1 MSAQHVIAIDVGGTH
16 TDAALLT
23 SDGRL
28 FTEKVKSTPAE
39 PGNAFL
45 TAIDGLLDASSL
57 AVADIGA
64 VVHGTT
70 IATNAVIQNDF
81 AAVGLI
87 VTAGFEDILE
97 IATQQRVDLYDPWL
111 PKPAPLVPRSRV
123 HGVRERIAAD
133 GGVVTPLVENDL
145 RDAARR
151 MKGAVDAVAV
161 SLLFSFANAQHE
173 RRIVELLAEELPG
186 VPVTLSS
193 QIAPEFR
200 EYPRTAT
207 TALNAALLPA
217 CGGYIARLE
226 TRLRDQGFR
235 GAFQLMSSSG
245 GVVPAHLAREQPVA
259 LLVSGPA
266 GGAIAAA
273 ELGAR
278 LGIPDIVM
286 LDVGGTSADI
296 AVISAGAPQHRY
308 RGEVGGMPV
317 ALPQIDVLPIG
328 AGGGSLASVDEFGSL
343 RVGPDSAGAD
353 PGPAAYGVG
362 SRATTTDSH
371 LVRGLLDPAGLLGG
385 KLPLDA
391 ERAVA
396 AVDADVA
403 QPLGISVPRAAGSI
417 TRITNARMADAL
429 RVMTIARGID
439 VRDHALMAF
448 GGAGPLHACDIAD
461 ELGIAQVIVPRYPGL
476 TAALGLIMSD
486 GRLDLARTI
495 VASLLDIDEQ
505 AIAVAVDDLLGRARE
520 QLGERAA
527 VPGVRFELDADLRY
541 AGQAYELTV
550 PVPGG
555 GRLSAAEIPALA
567 EVFRARHR
575 TVYGHAWDDAA
586 IELVTLRVRVT
597 VPRVGAEWIASE
609 EVSAIAG
616 PSRRSGFDLLGEP
629 VDYAL
634 VDRERVAAGLEG
646 PAIVSQTDT
655 TTVIPAGWR
664 VAAVQGAGMV
674 LEKVATR

>member
-45 TAIDGLLDASSL
+45 TAIDGLLNASTL
-57 AVADIGA
+57 ALDEIGA

-70 IATNAVIQNDF
+70 VATNAVIQNDF

-133 GGVVTPLVENDL
+133 GGVVTPLVEDDV
-145 RDAARR
+145 RDAARKMR
-151 MKGAVDAVAV
+151 GSVEAVAV
-161 SLLFSFANAQHE
+161 SLLFSFANAKHE
-173 RRIVELLAEELPG
+173 RRIVEILAEELPG

-226 TRLRDQGFR
+226 TRLLDQGFP
-235 GAFQLMSSSG
+235 GAFQLMTSSG
-245 GVVPAHLAREQPVA
+245 GVIPAHLAREQPVA

-278 LGIPDIVM
+278 LGILDIVM

-296 AVISAGAPQHRY
+296 AVISGGAPQHRY

-385 KLPLDA
+385 RLPLDA

-396 AVDADVA
+396 AVEGDVA

-417 TRITNARMADAL
+417 ARITNARMADAL

-439 VRDHALMAF
+439 VRGHALMAF

-486 GRLDLARTI
+486 GRLDLARTM
-495 VASLLDIDEQ
+495 VAPLLDIDEQ
-505 AIAVAVDDLLGRARE
+505 AIAVAVDDLLDRARE
-520 QLGERAA
+520 QLGERGAM
-527 VPGVRFELDADLRY
+527 PGVRFELDADLRY

-555 GRLSAAEIPALA
+555 GQLSAREIPALA
-567 EVFRARHR
+567 EAFRARHR
-575 TVYGHAWDDAA
+575 TVYGHAWEDVA
-586 IELVTLRVRVT
+586 IDLVTLRVRVT
-597 VPRVGAEWIASE
+597 VPRIGAEWIASE
-609 EVSAIAG
+609 DASAGAG

-629 VDYAL
+629 VDYTL

-655 TTVIPAGWR
+655 TTVIPHGWR
-664 VAAVQGAGMV
+664 VAAVEGAGMV
-674 LEKVATR
+674 LERTVSR